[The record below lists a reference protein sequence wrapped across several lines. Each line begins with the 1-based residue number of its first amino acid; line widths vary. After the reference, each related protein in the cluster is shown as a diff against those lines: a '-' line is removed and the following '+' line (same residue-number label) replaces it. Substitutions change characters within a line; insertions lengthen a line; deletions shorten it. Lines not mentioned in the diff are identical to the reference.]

1 MRATSVL
8 YLDSLDYQ
16 RDLFP
21 SVASTALARMASA
34 FAHVRNISNNV
45 AIVTSSAIHD
55 KLNKR
60 LIEKI
65 QLTDDDKLLE
75 EASRLLEVEIEL
87 SDVYIINDKQREAIE
102 EGKKQ
107 IINGAY
113 LSDEESNK
121 EIDEWLSK

>member
-1 MRATSVL
+1 M
-8 YLDSLDYQ
+8 
-16 RDLFP
+16 
-21 SVASTALARMASA
+21 STIELR
-34 FAHVRNISNNV
+34 
-45 AIVTSSAIHD
+45 
-55 KLNKR
+55 KR

-75 EASRLLEVEIEL
+75 EASRLLEVEIEFP
-87 SDVYIINDKQREAIE
+87 DFYIINDKQREAIE
-102 EGKKQ
+102 EGKNQ

>member
-1 MRATSVL
+1 M
-8 YLDSLDYQ
+8 
-16 RDLFP
+16 
-21 SVASTALARMASA
+21 STIELR
-34 FAHVRNISNNV
+34 
-45 AIVTSSAIHD
+45 
-55 KLNKR
+55 KR

-87 SDVYIINDKQREAIE
+87 SDVYIINDKQKEAIE

-121 EIDEWLSK
+121 AIDEWLSK

>member
-1 MRATSVL
+1 MNKL
-8 YLDSLDYQ
+8 IDM
-16 RDLFP
+16 
-21 SVASTALARMASA
+21 STVELR
-34 FAHVRNISNNV
+34 
-45 AIVTSSAIHD
+45 
-55 KLNKR
+55 KR

-87 SDVYIINDKQREAIE
+87 SDVYIINDKQKEAIE

>member
-1 MRATSVL
+1 M
-8 YLDSLDYQ
+8 
-16 RDLFP
+16 
-21 SVASTALARMASA
+21 STIELR
-34 FAHVRNISNNV
+34 
-45 AIVTSSAIHD
+45 
-55 KLNKR
+55 KR

-75 EASRLLEVEIEL
+75 EASRLLEVEIEFP
-87 SDVYIINDKQREAIE
+87 DFYIINDKQREAIE

>member
-1 MRATSVL
+1 MNKL
-8 YLDSLDYQ
+8 IDM
-16 RDLFP
+16 
-21 SVASTALARMASA
+21 STIELR
-34 FAHVRNISNNV
+34 
-45 AIVTSSAIHD
+45 
-55 KLNKR
+55 KR

-87 SDVYIINDKQREAIE
+87 SDVYIINDKQKEAIE

-121 EIDEWLSK
+121 AIDEWLSK

>member
-1 MRATSVL
+1 M
-8 YLDSLDYQ
+8 
-16 RDLFP
+16 
-21 SVASTALARMASA
+21 STIELR
-34 FAHVRNISNNV
+34 
-45 AIVTSSAIHD
+45 
-55 KLNKR
+55 KR

-75 EASRLLEVEIEL
+75 EASRLLEVEIEFP
-87 SDVYIINDKQREAIE
+87 DFYIINDKQREAIE
-102 EGKKQ
+102 EGKIQ